1 MRTSES
7 GSTLIELLA
16 ATAIGLVVIG
26 TAMTTFKDALG
37 MTSVATNLA
46 DASQNLRG
54 GTNLLVHDLTEAGR
68 GIPTGGIPIPN
79 GPGVGPINRPSPPGM
94 AYTFDNTAA
103 TTLTAVVTG
112 GSKGPIIDA
121 RATDMI
127 TILTIDPIVDTA
139 LNGALQ
145 VQPFDYV
152 PPPNT
157 PAVPKIS
164 SDGSSFTVTA
174 NEQTWIDGDPVNARP
189 SVRKGDLLM
198 FMDVNGNAAIQTVT
212 RVDQRTVYFDSNG
225 DDWFSFNQ
233 RLATAGSITQIL
245 GQWLTVQRVV
255 MYTYYVD
262 PGPDPL
268 HPLPRL
274 IRQYNAATPQAL
286 AGVVEDLELSYDIV
300 DGSVN
305 PTAKRD
311 LPLAL
316 NGVTYSANQIR
327 KANVHVGV
335 RSEFRSLKE
344 NDFLRSHVSTV
355 VSLRNLAFVDRYK

>member
-7 GSTLIELLA
+7 GSSLIELLA

-26 TAMTTFKDALG
+26 TAMTTFKDALD

-54 GTNLLVHDLTEAGR
+54 GTNLLVHDLVETGR

-94 AYTFDNTAA
+94 AYTFDNVAA
-103 TTLTAVVTG
+103 TTLTALVTG
-112 GSKGPIIDA
+112 ASKGPVIDA
-121 RATDMI
+121 RPTDMV
-127 TILTIDPIVDTA
+127 TILTVDPILDTA

-145 VQPFDYV
+145 VQPF
-152 PPPNT
+152 NT
-157 PAVPKIS
+157 AGNVPKLTV
-164 SDGSSFTVTA
+164 DGSSFTLTN
-174 NEQTWIDGDPVNARP
+174 NELPWLTGDPSDARP
-189 SVRKGDLLM
+189 AVSKGNLLM
-198 FMDVNGNAAIQTVT
+198 FIDVNGNAAIQTVT
-212 RVDQRTVYFDSNG
+212 RVDANTVYFESNA
-225 DDWFSFNQ
+225 DDPFSFNQ
-233 RLATAGSITQIL
+233 RQATAGSITQIL
-245 GQWLTVQRVV
+245 GQTLTVQRII

-262 PGPDPL
+262 PGPVL
-268 HPLPRL
+268 QPLPRL
-274 IRQYNAATPQAL
+274 VRQYNNGTPQAL
-286 AGVVEDLELSYDIV
+286 AGVVEDLELSYDLV

-311 LPLAL
+311 LPVTL
-316 NGVTYSANQIR
+316 NAVTYSANQIR

-335 RSEFRSLKE
+335 RSEVKSLRD
-344 NDFLRSHVSTV
+344 NDYLRSHVSTV

>member
-1 MRTSES
+1 MRNSES
-7 GSTLIELLA
+7 GTTLLELLA

-54 GTNLLVHDLTEAGR
+54 GTNLLIHDLTEAGR

-94 AYTFDNTAA
+94 AYVFDNVTA

-112 GSKGPIIDA
+112 GSKGPSVDA
-121 RATDMI
+121 RVTDMV
-127 TILTIDPIVDTA
+127 TMLTIDPILDSA

-145 VQPFDYV
+145 VQPFTTAG
-152 PPPNT
+152 N
-157 PAVPKIS
+157 VPKLAA
-164 SDGSSFTVTA
+164 DGSAFTLTA
-174 NEQTWIDGDPVNARP
+174 NELPWLQGNPSDGRP
-189 SVRKGDLLM
+189 AIAKGDLLM
-198 FMDVNGNAAIQTVT
+198 FIDVNGNAAIQTVT
-212 RVDQRTVYFDSNG
+212 RVDQSSVYFESNA
-225 DDWFSFNQ
+225 DDPFSFNQ
-233 RLATAGSITQIL
+233 RLATAGSITQLL
-245 GQWLTVQRVV
+245 GQTLTVQRII

-262 PGPDPL
+262 PGPALQPV
-268 HPLPRL
+268 PRL
-274 IRQYNAATPQAL
+274 MRQYNNGTPQAL

-311 LPLAL
+311 LPLLL

-335 RSEFRSLKE
+335 RSEVKSLKD
-344 NDFLRSHVSTV
+344 NDYLRSHVSTV